1 MSVKYVGGGGGL
13 FSNLLPTLFKMGG
26 AAVGG
31 PVGAAIGSG
40 LGAAVSG
47 GGVGDILGSAATGFL
62 GADKGGAAN
71 FQNPN
76 VFNSQAL
83 GNAFNQQSTPFA
95 GWTGNYDPNWYELN
109 KKYGGGA

>member
-1 MSVKYVGGGGGL
+1 MAVKYVGGGGGL

-26 AAVGG
+26 AAIGG
-31 PVGAAIGSG
+31 PAGAAIGSG

-47 GGVGDILGSAATGFL
+47 GGVGDILGSAATGYL
-62 GADKGGAAN
+62 GAGKGGAGN

-76 VFNSQAL
+76 AFNSQAL
-83 GNAFNQQSTPFA
+83 GNAFSQQSTPFA
-95 GWTGNYDPNWYELN
+95 GWTGGSYPGWEELY